1 MSEHT
6 KNMSIEEQ
14 QKLNELVAGM
24 TEEELAAFRAQ
35 FDPDEMGFN
44 GEEGAVAL

>member
-24 TEEELAAFRAQ
+24 TEEELSVFRAQ